1 MKLFDSFKLRTKLI
15 AGFLT
20 VALIIALVGIVGYN
34 AANKMYE
41 NQEEFTDIR
50 LPSVQTLLAIS
61 EAQTSINNS
70 VNQIL
75 LNAINDR
82 DYNQQ
87 LENIDSQLKKIENQ
101 WKEYTAMP
109 TTTEAEKMKQDFMM
123 FWNVWKKSIDEFVEL
138 ANQYNISKSEDIKMM
153 MIVKNIGTNDRYFVS
168 SKSRLEDLVKL
179 NVEYA
184 DAAREDMKIMYDNL
198 SKIIILAVLVGFILA
213 ILFGFYLSSNISKP
227 IIASAAITS
236 EIAKGNLTVHIKNEK
251 ATKEIKQMFMSLSQM
266 TEGLKEMV
274 GRISTASQR
283 LSSSSYQL
291 AANSEEASSVSANIA
306 TTINQISEGI
316 TELAQEMQSINNN
329 INQTNSEIDNMQA
342 NVARAVEGS
351 KKVYEESNNGLI
363 VSEKAV
369 NKIKEI
375 QKTSMETF
383 EVISLLGDES
393 KKINEIVDVIK
404 EISEQTNLLA
414 LNAAIEAARA
424 GEYGKGFAV
433 VADEVRKLAEQSGD
447 SAQQI
452 VELITKIYQEMEK
465 AICNVENSTK
475 EVDEGVEI
483 VSEAGRAFRTIVGE
497 IEKIVSQFEYINES
511 IQLIANSSK
520 EIANSISSVSAITEE
535 AAASTEEVSASTE
548 EQSAVIQEVSISA
561 QELAK
566 MAEELN
572 SVISRFKL

>member
-1 MKLFDSFKLRTKLI
+1 MKLFNGFKLRTKLI
-15 AGFLT
+15 TGFLI
-20 VALIIALVGIVGYN
+20 VALIVALVGFIGYYVS
-34 AANKMYE
+34 NKMYKI
-41 NQEEFTDIR
+41 QEEFTDIR
-50 LPSVQTLLAIS
+50 LPSVQAILSIS

-75 LNAINDR
+75 LNVINNK
-82 DYNQQ
+82 DYSSQ
-87 LENIDSQLKKIENQ
+87 LEIIDNEFKKIENE
-101 WKEYTAMP
+101 WKIYTSMP
-109 TTTEAEKMKQDFMM
+109 ATTEEVKMQQDFML
-123 FWNVWKKSIDEFVEL
+123 FWNVWKKSIDEFIEL
-138 ANQYNISKSEDIKMM
+138 AKEYNTSKSEDIKIM
-153 MIVKNIGTNDRYFVS
+153 MIIKNIGTNDTHYIN
-168 SKSRLEDLVKL
+168 SKSRLENLVNL
-179 NVEYA
+179 NVEYT
-184 DAAREDMKIMYDNL
+184 DAAREEMRIMYDNI
-198 SKIIILAVLVGFILA
+198 SKLLVLAVILGFVLA
-213 ILFGFYLSSNISKP
+213 IIFGLYLSTNISKP
-227 IIASAAITS
+227 IIESAKITG
-236 EIAKGNLTVHIKNEK
+236 EIAKGDLTVSIKNEK
-251 ATKEIKQMFMSLSQM
+251 ATKEIRQMFISLVQM
-266 TEGLKEMV
+266 VEGLREIITK
-274 GRISTASQR
+274 ISTASQR

-306 TTINQISEGI
+306 ATINQVSEGI
-316 TELAQEMQSINNN
+316 TELAQEMQSISNN
-329 INQTNSEIDNMQA
+329 INQTNNEIDNMKV

-351 KKVYEESNNGLI
+351 KKVLEESNNGLI
-363 VSEKAV
+363 ISEKAV

-375 QKTSMETF
+375 QKTSIETF
-383 EVISLLGDES
+383 EVISLLGEES